1 MGTVCVVGSLN
12 IDLVTT
18 VARHPAPGET
28 VPGSGLDRLP
38 GGKGANQ
45 ALAAVRAGA
54 RTLLCGRIGADDAG
68 AAYRRGLA
76 ERGVDCAGVLVAPDT
91 PSGHALIAVDHD
103 GENTIIVIPG
113 ANAALTDVDRH
124 ADAITSADVL
134 LLQLE
139 IPMPSVLRA
148 AELAAGSGVRVLLNP
163 SPWQVPPAELLAV
176 ADPLVVN
183 EHEAERLPEGTGSV
197 CVTLGARGA
206 RWGDLSVP
214 APAGDVVDTTGAGDA
229 FAGALAAAVAAGA
242 DRADALRLAV
252 AAGTEAC
259 GWPGAQGWSLSAN

>member
-18 VARHPAPGET
+18 VEAHPRPGET
-28 VPGSGLDRLP
+28 VRGNGLARLP

-45 ALAAVRAGA
+45 ALAAARAGA
-54 RTLLCGRIGADDAG
+54 RTLLCGRIGSDDAG
-68 AAYRRGLA
+68 VAYRKGLT
-76 ERGVDCAGVLVAPDT
+76 ERGVDCAGVLELDG
-91 PSGHALIAVDHD
+91 PSGHALIAVDGS

-113 ANAALTDVDRH
+113 ANAGMTDVDRH
-124 ADAITSADVL
+124 ADAIAAADVL

-139 IPMPSVLRA
+139 IPMPAVLRA
-148 AELAAGSGVRVLLNP
+148 AELAAGNGVRVMVNP
-163 SPWQVPPAELLAV
+163 SPWTVPPAELLAV
-176 ADPLVVN
+176 ADPLIVN
-183 EHEAERLPEGTGSV
+183 EHEAGQLPGDVRSV

-206 RWGDLSVP
+206 RWGDLTVP

-229 FAGALAAAVAAGA
+229 FAGALAAAIAGGA
-242 DRADALRLAV
+242 DRPAALRRAA

-259 GWPGAQGWSLSAN
+259 GWSGAQGWEL